1 MKAIAALGGLEMY
14 GCPVAN
20 RMAYLKNTVTP
31 GLNTISTDIET
42 GWKIGDRIFIAA
54 TSFDSRES
62 EEFLIDSINGDQIT
76 LSSPLAFKHL
86 GKDDTTTLTYGQE
99 EHFGAEIGLLSR
111 NIVIDGSD
119 QDENIFGG
127 RVVVMRSKQGD
138 TLRFRIFITVHQ
150 C

>member
-1 MKAIAALGGLEMY
+1 MY

-31 GLNTISTDIET
+31 GLNTITTDIET
-42 GWKIGDRIFIAA
+42 GWTIGDRIFIAA

-62 EEFLIDSINGDQIT
+62 EEFIIDSITGDQIT
-76 LSSPLAFKHL
+76 LSSPIQFKHL
-86 GKDDTTTLTYGQE
+86 GKDDTTTLAYGTE

-111 NIVIDGSD
+111 NIIIDGSD

-138 TLRFRIFITVHQ
+138 TLR
-150 C
+150 